1 MSMQATTTAPLF
13 SARLTPHR
21 SLSRRGVWM
30 VVALAGVLAL
40 IPGTVFFAMG
50 AWPVIGFMGLDV
62 LAIAWAMHASFA
74 RGKRGEQVTLWKDRL
89 DLTSTGPK
97 GTATTKRF
105 DPRQV
110 RLVIERDFNER
121 TTGLVLRAGGVDTR
135 IGAFLHPDDLSSFGK
150 ALGSAL
156 RLARA

>member
-30 VVALAGVLAL
+30 VVALAGALAL
-40 IPGTVFFAMG
+40 IPGFVFVAMG

-62 LAIAWAMHASFA
+62 LAVAWAMHASFKG
-74 RGKRGEQVTLWKDRL
+74 GKRSEQVTLWKDRL
-89 DLTSTGPK
+89 ELVSTGAK
-97 GTATTKRF
+97 GVATSKSF
-105 DPRQV
+105 DPRSV
-110 RLVIERDFNER
+110 RLVIERDFNEH
-121 TTGLVLRAGGVDTR
+121 TTGLLLRAGGVDTPV
-135 IGAFLHPDDLSSFGK
+135 GSFLHPDDLSSFGK

-156 RLARA
+156 RRARA